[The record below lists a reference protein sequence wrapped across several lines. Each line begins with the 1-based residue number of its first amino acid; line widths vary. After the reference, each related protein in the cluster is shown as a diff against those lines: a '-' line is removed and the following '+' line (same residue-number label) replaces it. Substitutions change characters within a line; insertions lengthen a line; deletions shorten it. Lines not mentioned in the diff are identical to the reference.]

1 MSLGNCTSFKMA
13 KNKKKVSRIRTFHG
27 PFTISKHKPISK
39 VVDTIRKT
47 ANFHLFLQEQNIIN
61 QELIKPRSFS
71 PCAVKKYIIISTA
84 IHRTFRN
91 HQELT
96 LKGKYKGELYSLRDR
111 NLEEDTQEGYN
122 CKGPFTRAQA

>member
-1 MSLGNCTSFKMA
+1 MA
-13 KNKKKVSRIRTFHG
+13 KNKKVSRIRTFHG
-27 PFTISKHKPISK
+27 PFTISKHKPIPK

-71 PCAVKKYIIISTA
+71 PCAVKKYTIISTA

-91 HQELT
+91 HHAC
-96 LKGKYKGELYSLRDR
+96 
-111 NLEEDTQEGYN
+111 LEVLHI
-122 CKGPFTRAQA
+122 